1 MSFDDEMKEILQIFC
16 EESTEGLDVMETGL
30 LNLDYGQPDLEIIND
45 IFRAAHSIK
54 GGAATFGFTIVSG
67 FTHHVETL
75 LDEMRNGGRPVT
87 AETVDPLLRSV
98 DEIRAMMMA
107 IYQGTEPDVTSSV
120 ELQQEIEALLEDD
133 IPQAV
138 KAPAIVTDA
147 ASRSTDEVEQTHSNH
162 WRIQFRPH
170 AEMFKTG
177 NDPLRLFRDLNEL
190 GDFTVAADSSKL
202 PYWDALD
209 PETCHLAWTLE
220 IHANASKQ
228 QVLDIFEWVSDSCDI
243 EIESLG
249 QSDETPTPV
258 ESEVA
263 VVPATPAPNQDAAS
277 KAGKT
282 VATST
287 PDSGSIRVSTEK
299 VDALLNLV
307 GELVITQ
314 SMLNRFNDDFD
325 MSQLGELRDGL
336 AELSRSTRELQ
347 ENAMQIRMLPISF
360 SFSRLPRLVRDLSG
374 KLGKKVALVINGEST
389 ELDKTVLEKINDPL
403 VHLVRNSLDHGIEIP
418 EERIAAG
425 KPETGTL
432 TLNAYHQGGSIF
444 VEVVDDGAGIN
455 PERVLAKAHEKG
467 LVRPDEELT
476 QERINNLI
484 FQPGFSTA
492 EQLSDVSGRGVGMD
506 VVRRNVLDLG
516 GNVSVQ
522 SEPGIGST
530 FTIRLPLTMAIVD
543 GQLVRV
549 GRETYVISLLSI
561 IETVQINAERLNTI
575 TGRSEVYRVR
585 SEHIPII
592 RLYESF
598 DVDSDTSELTGA
610 LLVIVEANGQRVGVM
625 VDELLNQQQ
634 VVIKSLETNFEAV
647 PGISGATILGDG
659 TVALIIDIPGLI
671 QRFMDASA
679 YASVRSSQLTEA
691 IAGGIS

>member
-54 GGAATFGFTIVSG
+54 GGAATFGFTIVSD

>member
-16 EESTEGLDVMETGL
+16 EESTEGLDAMETGL

-54 GGAATFGFTIVSG
+54 GGAATFGFTIVSD

-75 LDEMRNGGRPVT
+75 LDEMRTGNRPVT

-98 DEIRAMMMA
+98 DEIREMMIA

-138 KAPAIVTDA
+138 KAPAIVADS
-147 ASRSTDEVEQTHSNH
+147 ASRSAGEVKPTHSDH

-177 NDPLRLFRDLNEL
+177 NDPLRLFRDLSEL
-190 GDFTVAADSSKL
+190 CDFTVAADSSKL

-209 PETCHLAWTLE
+209 PETCHLAWILE
-220 IHANASKQ
+220 IHGNASKQ
-228 QVLDIFEWVSDSCDI
+228 QILDIFEWVSESCDI

-258 ESEVA
+258 ESAVA
-263 VVPATPAPNQDAAS
+263 IAPSAPAPNQDAAP
-277 KAGKT
+277 KPGKT
-282 VATST
+282 VATNT

-314 SMLNRFNDDFD
+314 SMLNRFNEDFD

-403 VHLVRNSLDHGIEIP
+403 VHLVRNSLDHGIETP

-455 PERVLAKAHEKG
+455 PERVLAKAREKG

-522 SEPGIGST
+522 SEPGVGST

-575 TGRSEVYRVR
+575 AGRSEVYRVR
-585 SEHIPII
+585 SEYIPII

-610 LLVIVEANGQRVGVM
+610 LLVIVEANGQQAGVM

-634 VVIKSLETNFEAV
+634 VVIKSLETNFEVV

-679 YASVRSSQLTEA
+679 YTSVRSPQLTEA
-691 IAGGIS
+691 IVGGTS

>member
-54 GGAATFGFTIVSG
+54 GGAATFGFTIVSD

-75 LDEMRNGGRPVT
+75 LDEMRTGSRPVT
-87 AETVDPLLRSV
+87 AQTVDPLLRSV

-138 KAPAIVTDA
+138 KVPALVTDA
-147 ASRSTDEVEQTHSNH
+147 ASKSTGEAEQTHSNH

-190 GDFTVAADSSKL
+190 CDFTVQADSSKL

-228 QVLDIFEWVSDSCDI
+228 QILGIFEWVSESCDI

-249 QSDETPTPV
+249 QSNETPTPV
-258 ESEVA
+258 ESEVEVA
-263 VVPATPAPNQDAAS
+263 PATPVPNQDAAS
-277 KAGKT
+277 KPGKT

-314 SMLNRFNDDFD
+314 SMLNRFNEDFD

-418 EERIAAG
+418 EERVAAG
-425 KPETGTL
+425 KSETGTL

-455 PERVLAKAHEKG
+455 PERVLAKAREKG

-484 FQPGFSTA
+484 FQPGFSTVD
-492 EQLSDVSGRGVGMD
+492 QLSDVSGRGVGMD

-522 SEPGIGST
+522 SEPGVGST

-561 IETVQINAERLNTI
+561 IETVQISAERLNTI

-610 LLVIVEANGQRVGVM
+610 LLVIVEANGQQVGVM

-659 TVALIIDIPGLI
+659 TVALIIDVPGLI

-679 YASVRSSQLTEA
+679 YASVRPSLSTEA
-691 IAGGIS
+691 IAGGAS